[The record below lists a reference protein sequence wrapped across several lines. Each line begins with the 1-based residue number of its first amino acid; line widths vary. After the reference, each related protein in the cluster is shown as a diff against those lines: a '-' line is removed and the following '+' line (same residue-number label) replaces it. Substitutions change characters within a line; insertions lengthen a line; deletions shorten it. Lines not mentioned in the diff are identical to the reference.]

1 MVKEKD
7 KIAHIGTI
15 IESLPNATFRVRLDG
30 GKEVFGYISGKMRKY
45 YIKILV
51 GDKVKIEFSPYD
63 DTRGRIIQR
72 L

>member
-1 MVKEKD
+1 MVKDKD
-7 KIAHIGTI
+7 KIIHLGTI
-15 IESLPNATFRVRLDG
+15 IESLPNATFRVELSD

-51 GDKVKIEFSPYD
+51 GDKVKVEFSPYD
-63 DTRGRIIQR
+63 DLRGRIIQR